1 FALGMWDDV
10 ARMNERSWRAS
21 IERAERQELGPGA
34 YSYHALWWL
43 HYAHLQRG
51 RMDEAGRFLDVA
63 REALAESGAG
73 TIRYHLQ
80 QMRAAHI
87 VADPA
92 GAVDAGLAD
101 AALAD
106 TTGGDY
112 ARAANLLAAGL
123 ALARAGRVTRA
134 ERATALLRDVAGD
147 GSDDVLRVSE
157 TLLRGALLVEAG
169 EQEEGLALLRDAA
182 TAEASIPYQFGPPLI
197 VKPASELLGEAL
209 LAADDREGA
218 RAAFE
223 RALER
228 APGRALSVRGLA
240 AAGGGP

>member
-1 FALGMWDDV
+1 
-10 ARMNERSWRAS
+10 
-21 IERAERQELGPGA
+21 
-34 YSYHALWWL
+34 HALWWL

-51 RMDEAGRFLDVA
+51 RMDEAGRLLDVA

-123 ALARAGRVTRA
+123 ALARAGRVTEA
-134 ERATALLRDVAGD
+134 ERAAALLRDVAGD
-147 GSDDVLRVSE
+147 GSDDIPRVSE
-157 TLLRGALLVEAG
+157 MLLRGALLARAG
-169 EQEEGLALLRDAA
+169 EREEGLALLRDAA
-182 TAEASIPYQFGPPLI
+182 TAEASTPYQFGPPLI

-209 LAADDREGA
+209 LEADDRAGA
-218 RAAFE
+218 HGAFE

-228 APGRALSVRGLA
+228 APGRALSVQGLR
-240 AAGGGP
+240 AAGTSR